1 MMPVV
6 KRQDLLDADH
16 GLSIRKQA
24 SLLQVS
30 RNKKYYQPK
39 GENPFNLYL
48 MKLIDQQYQRT
59 PFFGVP
65 RMTDYLNGL
74 GLRPINE
81 KRVRRLYKLMDIRAI
96 GPNPFTSKSNPDHP
110 KFPYLLRD
118 LDVNSPNQVWVA
130 DITYVPLRRG
140 FMYLFAIMDL
150 FSRFILAWDIA
161 NAMTAKWCKYVFDQ
175 CINWYPT
182 PDLFNTDQGS
192 QFSSDI
198 WVYTMTDNG
207 IKQSMDGKGRAIDN
221 IFIERFWRS
230 YKYEYLYLNAPG
242 SGKEL
247 YKETETYINFYN
259 FERGHQSLNRK
270 TPAEVFF
277 GQKTYF
283 IPTKY
288 SATLV

>member
-1 MMPVV
+1 MPVME
-6 KRQDLLDADH
+6 RQDLLDADH

-39 GENPFNLYL
+39 GENSFNLYL

-96 GPNPFTSKSNPDHP
+96 GPNPFTSKSNPDHT

-118 LDVNSPNQVWVA
+118 LEVNSPNQVWVA

-161 NAMTAKWCKYVFDQ
+161 NAMTAKWCKYVLDQ
-175 CINWYPT
+175 CIYWYPT
-182 PDLFNTDQGS
+182 PEIFNTDQGS
-192 QFSSDI
+192 QFTSDI
-198 WVYTMTDNG
+198 WVSAMKDNG
-207 IKQSMDGKGRAIDN
+207 IEQSMDGKGRAIDN
-221 IFIERFWRS
+221 VFIERFWRS
-230 YKYEYLYLNAPG
+230 YKV
-242 SGKEL
+242 SV
-247 YKETETYINFYN
+247 
-259 FERGHQSLNRK
+259 R
-270 TPAEVFF
+270 
-277 GQKTYF
+277 
-283 IPTKY
+283 
-288 SATLV
+288 ATTCCPFSIDGVAAHRCG